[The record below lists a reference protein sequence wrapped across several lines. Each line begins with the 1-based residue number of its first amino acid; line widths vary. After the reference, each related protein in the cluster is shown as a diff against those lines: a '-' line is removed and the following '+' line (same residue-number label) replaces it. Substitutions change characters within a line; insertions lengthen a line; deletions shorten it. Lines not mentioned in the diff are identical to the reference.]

1 MTMTTTRTTP
11 TRDATA
17 PAATTAPT
25 TVPTATTVP
34 TVERRFEA
42 MASPVT
48 LLVVDP
54 GHGAEAALDRAEAVF
69 RDVDQTCTRFDPASP
84 LSRAN
89 AAPDA
94 WHVVPST
101 LAQAVQEASRAS
113 HLTAGLFDP
122 RVLEVLLAWGY
133 RDGAPGDVVPGGV
146 TGATRA
152 PADDGPWRP
161 RVVQRDG
168 VWHLNLGGHPI
179 DLGGIGKGLAVRWA
193 ADELA
198 GAGSGMLVDAGG
210 DVALA
215 GRSPVGELWSVGVED
230 PSGGT
235 EPVLVLAVTDT
246 GCATSSTKKLRW
258 RAGGRPVHHL
268 VDPRTGEPGGAGLA
282 AVTVLHPDPAWAE
295 VLTKQLFLAGAS
307 AVRRRAEAQQV
318 AAAWIGVDGSVG
330 TSPALDPL
338 VIWRRTDG

>member
-1 MTMTTTRTTP
+1 VTTTTRTTRTTRTTP
-11 TRDATA
+11 TRTAASNTATA
-17 PAATTAPT
+17 A
-25 TVPTATTVP
+25 
-34 TVERRFEA
+34 ERRLEA

-54 GHGAEAALDRAEAVF
+54 DHEAEAALDRAEAVI
-69 RDVDQTCTRFDPASP
+69 RDVERTCTRFDPESP

-101 LAQAVQEASRAS
+101 LAQAVQEASRAYT
-113 HLTAGLFDP
+113 LTAGLFDP

-133 RDGAPGDVVPGGV
+133 QGGAPADVPVGDGV

-152 PADDGPWRP
+152 PADHGPWRP

-168 VWHLNLGGHPI
+168 VWHLNLGGRPI

-193 ADELA
+193 ADALA
-198 GAGSGMLVDAGG
+198 GAGSGLLVDAGG

-215 GRSPVGELWSVGVED
+215 GRSPDGELWNVGVED

-235 EPVLVLAVTDT
+235 DPVLVLAVTDT

>member
-1 MTMTTTRTTP
+1 MTMTMTRTTP
-11 TRDATA
+11 TGVAATA
-17 PAATTAPT
+17 PTAPT
-25 TVPTATTVP
+25 A
-34 TVERRFEA
+34 ERRLEA

-54 GHGAEAALDRAEAVF
+54 DHGAEAALDRAEAVI
-69 RDVDQTCTRFDPASP
+69 RDVERTCTRFDPASP

-113 HLTAGLFDP
+113 HLTNGLFDP

-133 RDGAPGDVVPGGV
+133 RDGAPGDVVPG

-168 VWHLNLGGHPI
+168 VWHLNLGGRPI

-193 ADELA
+193 ADALA
-198 GAGSGMLVDAGG
+198 GAGSGFLVDAGG

-215 GRSPVGELWSVGVED
+215 GRSPAGELWSVGVED

-338 VIWRRTDG
+338 VIWRRNDG

>member
-1 MTMTTTRTTP
+1 MTTTTT
-11 TRDATA
+11 TTTHTA
-17 PAATTAPT
+17 
-25 TVPTATTVP
+25 
-34 TVERRFEA
+34 ERRLEA

-54 GHGAEAALDRAEAVF
+54 RHGAEAGLDRAEAVI
-69 RDVDQTCTRFDPASP
+69 RDVERTCTRFDPTSP

-101 LAQAVQEASRAS
+101 LAQAVQEASRAYT
-113 HLTAGLFDP
+113 LTAGVFDP
-122 RVLEVLLAWGY
+122 RVLGILLAWGY
-133 RDGAPGDVVPGGV
+133 RGGAPTDLPNDLLPDGG
-146 TGATRA
+146 AAPADDAAHA

-168 VWHLNLGGHPI
+168 VWHLNLGGRPI

-198 GAGSGMLVDAGG
+198 GSGSGVLVDAGG
-210 DVALA
+210 DIALA
-215 GRSPVGELWSVGVED
+215 GRAPERELWHVGVED

-235 EPVLVLAVTDT
+235 EPVLVLGVTDT
-246 GCATSSTKKLRW
+246 GCATSSTRKLRW
-258 RAGGRPVHHL
+258 RTAGRPVHHL

-318 AAAWIGVDGSVG
+318 AAAWVGVDGSVG
-330 TSPALDPL
+330 TSTALDPH
-338 VIWRRTDG
+338 VIWRRNHG

>member
-1 MTMTTTRTTP
+1 MGTTRTTP
-11 TRDATA
+11 TMSTTPTTPTRTA
-17 PAATTAPT
+17 GSGTSTTA
-25 TVPTATTVP
+25 
-34 TVERRFEA
+34 ERRLEA

-54 GHGAEAALDRAEAVF
+54 DHEAEAALDRAEAVI
-69 RDVDQTCTRFDPASP
+69 RDVERTCTRFDPASP

-101 LAQAVQEASRAS
+101 LAQAVQEASRAYT
-113 HLTAGLFDP
+113 LTAGLFDP
-122 RVLEVLLAWGY
+122 RVLGVLLAWGY
-133 RDGAPGDVVPGGV
+133 RDGAVGDVPAGVVPGARA
-146 TGATRA
+146 TGAIRA

-161 RVVQRDG
+161 RVIQRDG
-168 VWHLNLGGHPI
+168 AWHLNLGGRPI

-193 ADELA
+193 ADALA
-198 GAGSGMLVDAGG
+198 GVGSGLLVDAGG

-215 GRSPVGELWSVGVED
+215 GRSPDGELWSVGVED

-235 EPVLVLAVTDT
+235 EPVLVLAVTDI

-258 RAGGRPVHHL
+258 RSGGRPVHHL

-282 AVTVLHPDPAWAE
+282 AVTVVHPDPAWAE